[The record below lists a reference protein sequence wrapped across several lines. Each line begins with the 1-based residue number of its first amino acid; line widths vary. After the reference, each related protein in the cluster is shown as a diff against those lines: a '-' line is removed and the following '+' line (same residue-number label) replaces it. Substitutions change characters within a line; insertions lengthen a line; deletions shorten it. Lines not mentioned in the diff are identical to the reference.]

1 MPMIT
6 VEIAG
11 EPDVALAQ
19 RVQETVTRLTAEIL
33 HKDPGVTAVAVQ
45 FTPRRFWFVGGKVT
59 EDLSTSAFFVDTRV
73 ADGTNSKDEKAEY
86 VARTFAALSGLLGAA
101 HAESYVHVDD
111 VRADAYGYGGLTQE
125 RRYVEGRVAP
135 RAAAGMADRERR

>member
-6 VEIAG
+6 VAIAG
-11 EPDVALAQ
+11 EPDAALAQ

-33 HKDPGVTAVAVQ
+33 HKDPSVTAVAVQ

-59 EDLSTSAFFVDTRV
+59 QEFSTSAFFVDARV
-73 ADGTNSKDEKAEY
+73 TDGTNSKDEKAEY
-86 VARTFAALSGLLGAA
+86 VARAFAALSGVLGGA

-111 VRADAYGYGGLTQE
+111 VRADGYGYGGLTQE
-125 RRYVEGRVAP
+125 RRYIEGRAAP
-135 RAAAGMADRERR
+135 RASGIPDRERS

>member
-19 RVQETVTRLTAEIL
+19 RVQETVTRLAAEIL
-33 HKDPGVTAVAVQ
+33 HKDPVVTAVAVQ
-45 FTPRRFWFVGGKVT
+45 FTPRRFWFVGGRAT
-59 EDLSTSAFFVDTRV
+59 HELSTAAFFVDARI

-86 VARTFAALSGLLGAA
+86 VARTFAALSSALGGA
-101 HAESYVHVDD
+101 HVESYVHVDD
-111 VRADAYGYGGLTQE
+111 VRADSYGYGGLTQE
-125 RRYVEGRVAP
+125 RRYVEGRAAP
-135 RAAAGMADRERR
+135 RAAAGITDRERR